1 MENKLNHNSKQTAVN
16 WVIGEIIRHQ
26 MTMYGTASIPLYIL
40 QKGIEMEKGQ
50 IKEAFKHG
58 ELPPLFINFDSEQYY
73 NETYGGK

>member
-1 MENKLNHNSKQTAVN
+1 MKRQTAVEWFAIEMAEYLRSN
-16 WVIGEIIRHQ
+16 YGDGIICPH
-26 MTMYGTASIPLYIL
+26 IL
-40 QKGIEMEKGQ
+40 KQAKEMEKGQ